1 VTREAAPWRS
11 VALWYRLLLILVT
24 VAGFITGER
33 SMAYFTGQTNVI
45 VVAYFAIA
53 VYWMVSRRTTVPP
66 APRLRGAVV
75 GWILTVGIIA
85 HIELAHWANPFPGLV
100 DPDAAVR
107 LGNWTLFIAHYVVP
121 AMVLIDWL
129 AFGPH
134 GIVRWRDIP
143 VWLLYVFAYGLLT
156 LLRAMWFPE
165 VSSRFP
171 YPFFEPGAWGWW
183 GVLLYLLV
191 LLAVSAAIA
200 AAVVGLDRLAAI
212 TGRRRERASAPVGH
226 GPA

>member
-1 VTREAAPWRS
+1 MRNEASVWRS
-11 VALWYRLLLILVT
+11 PALWYRILVVLLT
-24 VAGFITGER
+24 AAGFITGER

-45 VVAYFAIA
+45 VIAYFAIT
-53 VYWMVSRRTTVPP
+53 VYWMVSRRTTAPP

-75 GWILTVGIIA
+75 AWILTVGIIA
-85 HIELAHWANPFPGLV
+85 HVELAHWANPFPGLV
-100 DPDAAVR
+100 DPDPTAR
-107 LGNWTLFIAHYVVP
+107 LTNWTLFFAHYIVP
-121 AMVLIDWL
+121 VIVLIDWL

-165 VSSRFP
+165 VTSRFP
-171 YPFFEPGAWGWW
+171 YPFYEPGAWGWW
-183 GVLLYLLV
+183 GVLLYLLAM
-191 LLAVSAAIA
+191 LAFSAAIA

-212 TGRRRERASAPVGH
+212 PGRRRARRATTPTSS
-226 GPA
+226 

>member
-1 VTREAAPWRS
+1 MTREAAPWRS

-75 GWILTVGIIA
+75 AWILTVGIIA

-100 DPDAAVR
+100 EPDAAVR

>member
-53 VYWMVSRRTTVPP
+53 VYWMVSRRTMVPP

-75 GWILTVGIIA
+75 AWILTVGIIA
-85 HIELAHWANPFPGLV
+85 HIVLAHWANPFPGLL
-100 DPDAAVR
+100 DPNAAVR

-121 AMVLIDWL
+121 AMVLIDWV

-212 TGRRRERASAPVGH
+212 PGRRRARRATTPTSS
-226 GPA
+226 

>member
-1 VTREAAPWRS
+1 MTREAAPWRS

-75 GWILTVGIIA
+75 AWILTVGIIA

-100 DPDAAVR
+100 EPDAAVR

-212 TGRRRERASAPVGH
+212 TGRRRARRATTPTSS
-226 GPA
+226 